1 MGGRFTQKVGRRYIF
16 GQSVGQIASCRSQ
29 GKTEAD
35 QVRAKCHTVAFFR
48 NVRNAW
54 AEILAEVA
62 RQNEEGSDRQ
72 AAGPGGESL
81 DDLLLQR
88 LGRKA

>member
-62 RQNEEGSDRQ
+62 RQMRREATDRPQ
-72 AAGPGGESL
+72 APEESL
-81 DDLLLQR
+81 DDLRLQR